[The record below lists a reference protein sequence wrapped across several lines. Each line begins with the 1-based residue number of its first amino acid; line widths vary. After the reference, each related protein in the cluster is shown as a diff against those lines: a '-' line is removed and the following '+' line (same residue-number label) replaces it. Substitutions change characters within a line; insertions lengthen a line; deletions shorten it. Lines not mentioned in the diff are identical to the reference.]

1 MRVRSFLPC
10 LTGEVS
16 SPVFPMRLTSEPCHA
31 KCQWDGDEFFPLPW
45 ERVASRP
52 QSITLSARDQRR
64 RHGDTQCIGGL
75 EIDRELELAR
85 LFDRNIGDFDALSL
99 TTKQASSSSSIVH
112 GGGKRRGEGITKI
125 SRR

>member
-1 MRVRSFLPC
+1 MRNDEPAAGVRF
-10 LTGEVS
+10 
-16 SPVFPMRLTSEPCHA
+16 VFGVTA
-31 KCQWDGDEFFPLPW
+31 
-45 ERVASRP
+45 ASRNTRFQAARYGLTRAGLAP
-52 QSITLSARDQRR
+52 ADRASFCWRLPSFDHLIGRYEQGLRQREAQSL
-64 RHGDTQCIGGL
+64 GGL

>member
-1 MRVRSFLPC
+1 MRVRSFLPR
-10 LTGEVS
+10 LAGEVS
-16 SPVFPMRLTSEPCHA
+16 SPVFPMRITSEPCHA

-45 ERVASRP
+45 QRVASRP
-52 QSITLSARDQRR
+52 HSITLSRAHQRR

-99 TTKQASSSSSIVH
+99 TTKQVSSSSSIVH

>member
-1 MRVRSFLPC
+1 MRLGSFLPR

-16 SPVFPMRLTSEPCHA
+16 SPVFPMRLTSEPCRA
-31 KCQWDGDEFFPLPW
+31 KCQCGES
-45 ERVASRP
+45 ASLDHFVRA
-52 QSITLSARDQRR
+52 SDQRR
-64 RHGDTQCIGGL
+64 RHGDTQCVGGL

-85 LFDRNIGDFDALSL
+85 LFDRTIGDFDALSL

>member
-1 MRVRSFLPC
+1 MRVRSFLPR
-10 LTGEVS
+10 LTGGEFARLPDASYIRAMPRQVS
-16 SPVFPMRLTSEPCHA
+16 MGRGRVFPC
-31 KCQWDGDEFFPLPW
+31 PLG
-45 ERVASRP
+45 EGGESASLDHFVR
-52 QSITLSARDQRR
+52 ARDQRR
-64 RHGDTQCIGGL
+64 RHGDTQCIGGF
-75 EIDRELELAR
+75 EIDRELELTR

>member
-1 MRVRSFLPC
+1 MRLRSFLPR

-16 SPVFPMRLTSEPCHA
+16 SPVFPMRLTSEPCRA
-31 KCQWDGDEFFPLPW
+31 KCQWDGDEFFPLLG
-45 ERVASRP
+45 EGGESASLDHFVRA
-52 QSITLSARDQRR
+52 SDQRR
-64 RHGDTQCIGGL
+64 RHGDTQCVGGL

-85 LFDRNIGDFDALSL
+85 LFDRTIGDFEALSL